1 MMTKSPSKKQVIIP
15 MSIGNRNKFI
25 ESLSSHINNL
35 NRALKNIKLD
45 VMADFTCSDQAGIT
59 IVMNKVT
66 ALLDLQMI
74 EKYVKQANQIDSE
87 NIKTSQLPQSK
98 FYLKIIGIL
107 YLLEYTNTT
116 ILADIVETIIK
127 SNHIF
132 NNIAVISKLSDM
144 QSLNASFFI

>member
-1 MMTKSPSKKQVIIP
+1 

-107 YLLEYTNTT
+107 YLLENTNTT